1 MIKQVL
7 SKLRRVMMSLFAVL
21 CAGAVWGEEEATTP
35 STSALTIDPSAGY
48 VLTGLGELGD
58 QAAVVFTNSAAAAN
72 WTVPKNLKNVE
83 ILVVGGGGG
92 GGGHYYNSTAKNCQG
107 GAGGGGGA
115 VVTGFIKDLAADQV
129 VNVTVGAGG
138 TGGAAVTS
146 GTTSGLGKATNGGN
160 TVLKVG
166 DLT

>member
-1 MIKQVL
+1 MYQIDFL
-7 SKLRRVMMSLFAVL
+7 IR
-21 CAGAVWGEEEATTP
+21 CAGAVWAEEGEVTTPEVTPEPDPAP
-35 STSALTIDPSAGY
+35 STSALSIDPSAGY

-58 QAAVVFTNSAAAAN
+58 QAAVVFTNSEAAVN
-72 WTVPKNLKNVE
+72 WTVPRTLKNVE

-92 GGGHYYNSTAKNCQG
+92 GGGHYYNATAKNCQG

-138 TGGAAVTS
+138 AGGAA
-146 GTTSGLGKATNGGN
+146 TTSATTGAGKA
-160 TVLKVG
+160 LY
-166 DLT
+166 LH